1 MMNLNYSANFTTR
14 RFWSPEI
21 LILKLKMLFEFQNEM
36 NVEITWF
43 QLMHLGFALGS
54 SDKVLWDID
63 LLDTGIPSKHFVCI
77 QDVLR
82 RLRRNHFLS
91 SKKSSRHLQDI
102 FAKDVLEDKKKR
114 YKTMIVIER
123 YWSHFQDVLKTNKCF
138 LRSDKE
144 HQNVLKVWNKFDMK
158 KMETY
163 HNL

>member
-36 NVEITWF
+36 NVEITWS

-102 FAKDVLEDKKKR
+102 FAKDVLEDKKK
-114 YKTMIVIER
+114 TLQDNDS
-123 YWSHFQDVLKTNKCF
+123 YWKILKSF
-138 LRSDKE
+138 PGR
-144 HQNVLKVWNKFDMK
+144 LKDQQMFFA
-158 KMETY
+158 
-163 HNL
+163 